1 MCKLNSAA
9 HDRIIMP
16 HCPKQAVFI
25 EWVEEVPV
33 RELIISC
40 KGSSSSDCSECLPK
54 LQLTRYM
61 YEA

>member
-25 EWVEEVPV
+25 EWVEKVPMC
-33 RELIISC
+33 ELIIGC
-40 KGSSSSDCSECLPK
+40 KVVVSSGCPECLRK
-54 LQLTRYM
+54 SQLTRYM